1 MFDYQFYSILTNQ
14 RIIFSFDPEKC
25 GSVKLHETLPTSV
38 NRPQNDW
45 RLKVRKERAKKV
57 DLSKKP
63 PTPHATINLK
73 PERVSILKDILSEKH
88 GKISKGALT
97 DYVAIDSKGANRE
110 VFLTFRSPD
119 QLAYSEARAM
129 SMKNKS
135 VWKSAASKLLT
146 TDIEPV
152 CVSKG
157 TQTVQVNKED
167 FSSSN
172 PGTHSQLYFYRYL
185 TALKYEEMEQCTY
198 IRRRKPLDERGGKR
212 GETGKQEV
220 LTHQPQRMFLFRPP
234 VLKQQKP
241 GILRRQQSKNLL
253 SALND

>member
-1 MFDYQFYSILTNQ
+1 M
-14 RIIFSFDPEKC
+14 
-25 GSVKLHETLPTSV
+25 
-38 NRPQNDW
+38 
-45 RLKVRKERAKKV
+45 
-57 DLSKKP
+57 KP
-63 PTPHATINLK
+63 PAPHATINLK
-73 PERVSILKDILSEKH
+73 PERVSILKDLLSEKH

-97 DYVAIDSKGANRE
+97 DYVAIGSKGGRE

-152 CVSKG
+152 CASKG
-157 TQTVQVNKED
+157 TQTVQVDRED
-167 FSSSN
+167 FSGSN
-172 PGTHSQLYFYRYL
+172 QGTHSQLYFYRYL
-185 TALKYEEMEQCTY
+185 TALKYEDMEQCTY
-198 IRRRKPLDERGGKR
+198 IRRRKPLDEREGKR
-212 GETGKQEV
+212 EETGKQEV

-234 VLKQQKP
+234 VLKQPKP